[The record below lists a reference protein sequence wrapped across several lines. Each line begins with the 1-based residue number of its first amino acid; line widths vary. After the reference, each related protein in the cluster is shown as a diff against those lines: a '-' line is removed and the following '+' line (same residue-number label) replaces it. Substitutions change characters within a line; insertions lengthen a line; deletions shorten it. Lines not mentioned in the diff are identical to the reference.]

1 MAGSEGLG
9 YPRISGTNRRY
20 LPLVYLLL
28 ANEVVLSLDEKTS
41 LQPRTRRAETKPAE
55 EGCPVRLEHEYQ
67 RKGALNL
74 LAAFDTRTGEVRGI
88 CRRRKRQ
95 AEFIELLELL
105 ETSYPPSITRIQ
117 GVCDNA
123 RMHTGKQVQ
132 KWLRQHPRFEFH
144 FTPVHCSWMNQ
155 IEQWFS
161 ILQRKRLTATNF
173 ASLEALEERLQSC
186 MKEWNQTAHPF
197 LWTEQSFEKIRR
209 KFSTENLVAFPQPE
223 QKAA

>member
-28 ANEVVLSLDEKTS
+28 ANKVVLSLDEKTS

-88 CRRRKRQ
+88 CRRRKHQ

-209 KFSTENLVAFPQPE
+209 KFSTENLAAFPQPE